1 LISKFNCKIIIA
13 TATYPL
19 LINEGCVNLLD
30 NRSYFEKLN
39 RTKLINKT
47 KKEISIV
54 DLVAE
59 IIQIAQLN
67 RSTLMICNTISES
80 KLVLEKLL
88 EKVNTEEYHIFYL
101 STHLIPKERKKGI
114 EKTKIFT
121 KEGKKVIVISTQLI
135 EAGVDLDFDVVIRD
149 FAPFDSIIQAGGRCN
164 RNNCGEH
171 QGKIILYK
179 VVEDGK
185 NIAYAKKI
193 YSAINLNITEDI

>member
-101 STHLIPKERKKGI
+101 STHLIPKERKK
-114 EKTKIFT
+114 
-121 KEGKKVIVISTQLI
+121 VIVISTQLI